1 MQACVPTI
9 IKLNDSYT
17 VFSPDS
23 QSVAYN
29 NVTGVTVINGC
40 AESITSSS
48 PQSQL
53 NALAGTSF
61 VVQAFSQTITPLIF
75 ATACTVTLSYVFF
88 FVTVMSR
95 SKRPWLQRGA
105 ALSVL
110 ISLTLVADLMYLE
123 LEDQHMSG
131 NVYSAPRLRDVRTR
145 TVLKVFRLISNTLLW
160 LAQVQ
165 VLIRLFPRHRDKIVI
180 KWTGLAL
187 IVLEVVF
194 AVLNDFYHPSPFNP
208 NSPNELVPAIPVLT
222 YLFHIALGVLYI
234 ICVFFYTFTSGRWR
248 HAYAFRNS
256 FAAVFSICAICTP
269 TVFFCLDIWNAQ
281 VEGWGDY
288 VRWVGSI
295 AASVLVWDWVD
306 RIEERVD
313 KDTKTGVLGR
323 EVFEDEMNDSK
334 NSKKKDKRKLLSS
347 NIKGSGK
354 SRNFLKRPW
363 VSGVKIDKDID
374 PSIELPT
381 IHHPMVRS
389 VAPSG
394 VSVISP
400 SASSHYAQSRS
411 TASRGHSDVPIP
423 KHGSSDARRDLAEE
437 HARQTQDYESSVRA
451 RQLALLMRQEPQ
463 RHIPEHLLQPDTA
476 DFVHRG
482 FRAGGLLAGRK
493 GRG

>member
-1 MQACVPTI
+1 M
-9 IKLNDSYT
+9 
-17 VFSPDS
+17 
-23 QSVAYN
+23 AYN
-29 NVTGVTVINGC
+29 DVTGFTIINGC
-40 AESITSSS
+40 AESITSPN
-48 PQSQL
+48 PQLQL
-53 NALAGTSF
+53 NALAGTGF

-75 ATACTVTLSYVFF
+75 ATACTTTLSYVFF
-88 FVTVMSR
+88 FITVMSR

-123 LEDQHMSG
+123 LEDQHTSG
-131 NVYSAPRLRDVRTR
+131 NTYSAPRLRDVRTR

-180 KWTGLAL
+180 KWAGLGL
-187 IVLEVVF
+187 IVLEAVF

-208 NSPNELVPAIPVLT
+208 DSPNDLVPAVPVLS
-222 YLFHIALGVLYI
+222 YLFHIALGTLYI
-234 ICVFFYTFTSGRWR
+234 MCVFFYTFTSGRWR

-256 FAAVFSICAICTP
+256 LAAVFSICAICTP

-295 AASVLVWDWVD
+295 ASSVLVWDWVD

-323 EVFEDEMNDSK
+323 EVFEDDMDDSK
-334 NSKKKDKRKLLSS
+334 TSKKKDKKMTLGS
-347 NIKGSGK
+347 NIRGSAKGRNIFKKPWRSGAT
-354 SRNFLKRPW
+354 N
-363 VSGVKIDKDID
+363 DTDID
-374 PSIELPT
+374 ASIELPT

-389 VAPSG
+389 IASSEA
-394 VSVISP
+394 SVVSP
-400 SASSHYAQSRS
+400 SASSRYAQSRS
-411 TASRGHSDVPIP
+411 TASRGQSNAPVLQ
-423 KHGSSDARRDLAEE
+423 HGPRGDARRDLAEE

-451 RQLALLMRQEPQ
+451 RQLGLLMSQEPQ
-463 RHIPEHLLQPDTA
+463 RYIPEHFLQPDTA
-476 DFVHRG
+476 SFVHRG
-482 FRAGGLLAGRK
+482 FSAGDYWQDEKTDGDAR
-493 GRG
+493 